1 MVTFIQPFTDVL
13 VIEQREPATK
23 RRSLRESSHLRQRF
37 GQSSYPVIKLEP
49 QRLNYQCQG
58 EKIWLTHFK
67 KVTRTIC
74 LKFIFDHKIDIL
86 KPGPLISKNKLIRD
100 KRVTHRQQIWLQDC
114 IYSDEEGPFYW
125 ETIYRMALRCT
136 KAPSLLSFN
145 FKLLHRRIATND
157 FFT

>member
-1 MVTFIQPFTDVL
+1 MVTFIQPFSDVL

-23 RRSLRESSHLRQRF
+23 RRSLRESSHLRQRL
-37 GQSSYPVIKLEP
+37 GQSSYPLIKLEP
-49 QRLNYQCQG
+49 QHLNYQCQG

-100 KRVTHRQQIWLQDC
+100 V
-114 IYSDEEGPFYW
+114 
-125 ETIYRMALRCT
+125 
-136 KAPSLLSFN
+136 
-145 FKLLHRRIATND
+145 
-157 FFT
+157 